1 VKRFSAG
8 LAGLLIGV
16 AGSLLQIGSAIPVAP
31 PKARPVASESPVT
44 VVARTCDQ
52 AIPVALPNVGLETI
66 SFNRSPDGTAF
77 VLGARV
83 YHRMAPYV
91 PDEQRVLMLS
101 LSSLG
106 ATDLAAGT
114 DPRFSG
120 SGSRIAFRA
129 PRPQSDARTTELVV
143 FDAATKREIARIAD
157 VGPTPFAWRGEELL
171 FWRGNELRVWAAGR
185 ESHVID
191 APRTLAGVYV
201 DVRYSGDGERAV
213 VTLYEQRPGR
223 ESAPTETYL
232 IDTLAATSRVL
243 IGAWWTEPSP
253 SGHAVFASYLD
264 HRELQLEDGRVM
276 SAPIPFTGGV
286 LVWTSDGRRPLLS
299 PNELINFDSTAE
311 LETLDGQLAGLAVPT
326 LRVNPQ
332 FIAGGDLFAGVRL
345 GGRGPSK
352 LELFRCRIDPRAATP
367 TVTLY
372 YGESSFEPWAAK
384 RDGTAPADWEQLAE
398 RDLEVIGLHP
408 FEIGRTPNLD
418 PQIACDRPTC
428 PTGFVLRVVV
438 PYAERDRAYARCF
451 REPYAGNL
459 TLGAAIAGFHCVPL
473 YAAD

>member
-1 VKRFSAG
+1 MRRLSPMRRAPVVGASSSSRITGSRAALATPCWRPSRIAASAICATATSRCARCPVRASPPRCSTMPASARCTSSVRSKRSSGSHVKRVSAV
-8 LAGLLIGV
+8 LAGLLIGT
-16 AGSLLQIGSAIPVAP
+16 AGALLPIGSAAPVAAP
-31 PKARPVASESPVT
+31 VARPVASEAPAT
-44 VVARTCDQ
+44 VVAKTCDQ
-52 AIPVALPNVGLETI
+52 AIPVTLPNTDMETV
-66 SFNRSPDGTAF
+66 SFDRSPDGTAF

-232 IDTLAATSRVL
+232 IDTLAAT
-243 IGAWWTEPSP
+243 
-253 SGHAVFASYLD
+253 
-264 HRELQLEDGRVM
+264 
-276 SAPIPFTGGV
+276 
-286 LVWTSDGRRPLLS
+286 
-299 PNELINFDSTAE
+299 
-311 LETLDGQLAGLAVPT
+311 
-326 LRVNPQ
+326 
-332 FIAGGDLFAGVRL
+332 
-345 GGRGPSK
+345 
-352 LELFRCRIDPRAATP
+352 
-367 TVTLY
+367 
-372 YGESSFEPWAAK
+372 
-384 RDGTAPADWEQLAE
+384 
-398 RDLEVIGLHP
+398 
-408 FEIGRTPNLD
+408 
-418 PQIACDRPTC
+418 
-428 PTGFVLRVVV
+428 
-438 PYAERDRAYARCF
+438 
-451 REPYAGNL
+451 
-459 TLGAAIAGFHCVPL
+459 
-473 YAAD
+473 